1 MRFTRSRTS
10 GLVGGLALALVTG
23 LGVAGCGASETGQG
37 ADETT
42 STDPTAA
49 AEALSLHDGWVK
61 ATEDDEDM
69 TAVFGTLTNDSDAD
83 VVVEGLSSP
92 VAGSGELHE
101 MAAGGDGPNPTMRE
115 KEGGIVVPAG
125 GEYTLEPG
133 GDHFMLMDLKE
144 PVLAGQDVTIV
155 VTADDGSTVE
165 FTVVGRSFSGAREN
179 YEGDHGD
186 HGGDH
191 EDDHEGDRR

>member
-1 MRFTRSRTS
+1 
-10 GLVGGLALALVTG
+10 
-23 LGVAGCGASETGQG
+23 
-37 ADETT
+37 
-42 STDPTAA
+42 
-49 AEALSLHDGWVK
+49 
-61 ATEDDEDM
+61 
-69 TAVFGTLTNDSDAD
+69 
-83 VVVEGLSSP
+83 
-92 VAGSGELHE
+92 
-101 MAAGGDGPNPTMRE
+101 
-115 KEGGIVVPAG
+115 
-125 GEYTLEPG
+125 

-191 EDDHEGDRR
+191 EDDHEGDRRCRIGGSDAGLSWPPVRRHWAVPPHWAGGNCSPAMAVPTAGIVRIGVTSGVPPSTSTANGRPVSRHPRRPSRRSWRSTCSTVWTGRR

>member
-1 MRFTRSRTS
+1 
-10 GLVGGLALALVTG
+10 
-23 LGVAGCGASETGQG
+23 
-37 ADETT
+37 
-42 STDPTAA
+42 
-49 AEALSLHDGWVK
+49 
-61 ATEDDEDM
+61 
-69 TAVFGTLTNDSDAD
+69 
-83 VVVEGLSSP
+83 
-92 VAGSGELHE
+92 
-101 MAAGGDGPNPTMRE
+101 MAAGGDGLNPTMRE